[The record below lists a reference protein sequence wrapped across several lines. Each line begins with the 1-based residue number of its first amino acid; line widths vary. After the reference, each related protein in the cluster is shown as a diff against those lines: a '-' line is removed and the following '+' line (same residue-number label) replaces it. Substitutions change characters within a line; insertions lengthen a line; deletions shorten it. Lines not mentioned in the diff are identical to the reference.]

1 MLSALG
7 FTIDIRQYKK
17 IDCFCPNRSCPFN
30 QKAIKRPVQAEVDI
44 AIAIKLVEL
53 SLRPDI
59 DDIVL
64 VAGDRDFKDALKF
77 IGERKRVHLVCFGSS
92 IHPSLHKAVK
102 NVIALDDIWMALKY
116 QNTN

>member
-1 MLSALG
+1 MLAALG
-7 FTIDIRQYKK
+7 FEVDIRQYKK
-17 IDCFCPNRSCPFN
+17 IDCYCPNRSCPFN

-53 SLRPDI
+53 SLSPEI

-77 IGERKRVHLVCFGSS
+77 IGQRKKVHLVCFEHS
-92 IHPSLHKAVK
+92 IHPSLQKAVK
-102 NVIALDDIWMALKY
+102 NVIPLDDIWMALKY
-116 QNTN
+116 QTDL